1 MRIKLFPIFLLLFV
15 ACEDKTVSNSPLARD
30 ANNAEAGLV
39 LQDVSVPDAVPD
51 VRIIR
56 SWDAESPAVDA
67 DIDAAPPQICER
79 SGLREACQIE
89 GLLGPCAE
97 GERIC
102 NLTSWSECHPV
113 NFSRAEVCDELDN
126 DCDGQLNEAPHDLNE
141 NQAAPQSPILSRSCY
156 TGPLGSS
163 KEGTCAPGISACM
176 EMRRDTDAGVETYYE
191 YGTCE
196 QQILPVEEIC
206 DSFDNDCDGTT
217 DEGVLNICSE
227 CGPDPIEVCDGGH
240 FDEDCDGLIDEN
252 LLNVCGECGDDP
264 IEVCDG
270 VDNDCDDQ
278 VDEELLNACGE
289 CGDVPR
295 ELCDFIDNDCD
306 GSVDEDFA
314 NEVCA
319 CDHPDYVPQ
328 PEICNG
334 ADEDCDG
341 FIDEGPDG
349 GPLSRLCSTDLMTN
363 EIITYDRREDGPQ
376 YIAGECRL
384 GISLCELG
392 PNAAGEMQ
400 RGYYECLQEVRPR
413 VERCNDIDDDCDG
426 DVDEDFMQG
435 RVAVMMV
442 VDVSGSMD
450 QRELQAAF
458 DATRNSVQRLFD
470 DGIND
475 VCYMLAVVG
484 NDDMPDPYLFYPG
497 DTCVPGIEDPP
508 VVPIEDMA
516 NAVNTLRLNLLAGTV
531 NQGGATEN
539 TLDAIGRF
547 LTDDLIDW
555 DQDGVPENIL
565 WSTNRP
571 AAQIQGIED
580 AWDVDLSQ
588 YTHRVVVVIGDE
600 PAMGAEWGNHDA
612 ARAMA
617 WANGMVFIIG
627 TPQNVWSY
635 QPLID
640 FGAVHSEGLAGFG
653 AANVQQITDA
663 VTEAIEEA
671 ACINRRQE
679 EEEEEE
685 EQGASR
691 FLENHYMFA
700 SIFKRYNNYARY
712 DYNLRVCI

>member
-15 ACEDKTVSNSPLARD
+15 ACEDKTDSNSTISRD
-30 ANNAEAGLV
+30 ANNSSTEAGLL
-39 LQDVSVPDAVPD
+39 LQDASVPD

-56 SWDAESPAVDA
+56 SWDAASRIVDA
-67 DIDAAPPQICER
+67 EIDAAQPQVCER
-79 SGLREACQIE
+79 AGLREVCPID
-89 GLLGPCAE
+89 GLLGPCAN
-97 GERIC
+97 GEKIC
-102 NLTSWSECHPV
+102 NLTSWSECHPI
-113 NFSRAEVCDELDN
+113 NFPRIEICDELDN
-126 DCDGQLNEAPHDLNE
+126 DCDGQLNESPNGLDE
-141 NQAAPQSPILSRSCY
+141 NQATPQSPILSISCY

-163 KEGTCAPGISACM
+163 KEGTCAPGISVCM
-176 EMRRDTDAGVETYYE
+176 EMRRDLDAGIETYYE

-196 QQILPVEEIC
+196 RQILPVEEIC
-206 DSFDNDCDGTT
+206 DRFDNDCDGTT

-227 CGPDPIEVCDGGH
+227 CGPDPIEICDGRH

-270 VDNDCDDQ
+270 VDNNCDGNI
-278 VDEELLNACGE
+278 DEELLNDCGE

-306 GSVDEDFA
+306 GNVDEDFA
-314 NEVCA
+314 DEVCA

-328 PEICNG
+328 LEICNG

-341 FIDEGPDG
+341 FVDEGANG
-349 GPLSRLCSTDLMTN
+349 GPLSKLCSTDLITN
-363 EIITYDRREDGPQ
+363 EVITYDRREDGPQ
-376 YIAGECRL
+376 YVAGECRL
-384 GISLCELG
+384 GAAFCE
-392 PNAAGEMQ
+392 Q
-400 RGYYECLQEVRPR
+400 RRDDIGVIEYGYFDCQQEIRPG
-413 VERCNDIDDDCDG
+413 VERCNEEDDDCDG
-426 DVDEDFMQG
+426 LADEDFVQG
-435 RVAVMMV
+435 SVAVMMV

-450 QRELQAAF
+450 QGELQSAF
-458 DATRNSVQRLFD
+458 DATRNSVQRLFN
-470 DGIND
+470 DGVVD

-484 NDDMPDPYLFYPG
+484 NNDMPDPYLFYPG
-497 DTCVPGIEDPP
+497 DTCVPGIEDPR
-508 VVPIEDMA
+508 VVPIEDMS
-516 NAVNTLRLNLLAGTV
+516 NAVNTLRLNLLAGII

-555 DQDGVPENIL
+555 DNDGIPENIL

-571 AAQIQGIED
+571 AAQIQGIQD

-588 YTHRVVVVIGDE
+588 YTHRVVIVIGDE
-600 PAMGAEWGNHDA
+600 RAQGAEWGNHDA

-627 TPQNVWSY
+627 TQQNTWSY

-640 FGAVHSEGLAGFG
+640 FGAIHSDGLDGFG
-653 AANVQQITDA
+653 MQNAQQIADA

-679 EEEEEE
+679 EEEAE
-685 EQGASR
+685 ASR
-691 FLENHYMFA
+691 FLDNRYMLA
-700 SIFKRYNNYARY
+700 SIFKSYNNYARY
-712 DYNLRVCI
+712 DYTLRMCI